1 MLARCQSQIGKKK
14 GGLVAAA
21 RGSAAV
27 VQKISKRE
35 FKNRECPKKVV
46 GTGVWRRR

>member
-1 MLARCQSQIGKKK
+1 MLARCQSQKRERRK

-21 RGSAAV
+21 GGSAIG

-35 FKNRECPKKVV
+35 LKKNRECPKRVV
-46 GTGVWRRR
+46 TDYS